1 MLVAAVAFVALFR
14 VPAVTLARDWWSDP
28 EASHGLLLGPLAFFL
43 AWRKGLLRSPRP
55 WPIVGLALLCAAVAL
70 RFLSALAVEPFT
82 MRLSLFGA
90 MGALVIAF
98 RGPRQLLHW
107 WLPTAL
113 LVLSIPLP
121 QMVLAKLALPLQLR
135 ASAIGATLLE
145 ARSVPVVLS
154 GNIIQLPGRSL
165 FVAEACSGLRSLTAL
180 LSLGLLMGG
189 VFLERGWTRAVILA
203 ITIPVAVLVNGIRVF
218 LTGFL
223 VFFVDPAFGQGF
235 MHFTEGWALFM
246 FSFLL
251 VGSATWLLSGIESG
265 FGRPKRPAMPLMGVA

>member
-1 MLVAAVAFVALFR
+1 MLVAAAAFVALFR
-14 VPAVTLARDWWSDP
+14 APAVTLARDWWSDP

-43 AWRKGLLRSPRP
+43 AWRKGLLQFPRP
-55 WPIVGLALLCAAVAL
+55 WPIVGLGLLCAAVAL

-90 MGALVIAF
+90 IGALVIAF

-121 QMVLAKLALPLQLR
+121 QMVLAKLALPLQLQ

-145 ARSVPVVLS
+145 ARRVPVMLS

-246 FSFLL
+246 CSFLL

-265 FGRPKRPAMPLMGVA
+265 FGRPARPAAPLMGVA